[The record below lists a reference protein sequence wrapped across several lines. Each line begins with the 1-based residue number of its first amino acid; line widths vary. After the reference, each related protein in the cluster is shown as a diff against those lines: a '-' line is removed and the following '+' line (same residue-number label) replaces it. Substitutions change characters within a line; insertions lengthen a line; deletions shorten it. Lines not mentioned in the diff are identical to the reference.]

1 MAKRYRGL
9 GFDQDIF
16 KDYAERL
23 EELNG
28 DLRQIFTSLLEQTAE
43 TVEYDTEDAMSKSN
57 LPARGKYSKG
67 DTKAAIVRDA
77 KITWS
82 GTIGEVPLGFDW
94 NKDSAA
100 GYLIS
105 GTPRMRP
112 NWELEDMY
120 VNKKYNK
127 NLIKDMQE
135 HLTDE
140 IKARMEK

>member
-43 TVEYDTEDAMSKSN
+43 TVEYDTDDAMAKGN

-67 DTKAAIVRDA
+67 DTKKAIVRDA

-82 GTIGEVPLGFDW
+82 GSIGEVPLGFDW
-94 NKDSAA
+94 GKKSAA